1 LKRILATVSTHSYV
15 TKVSARFT
23 RCGIALAVFLLVFP
37 WMPAYGAQAA
47 PTQTEPHRP
56 GPAESLYL
64 QLSSIGLDSARVFR
78 VRDSSID
85 RSAVHIT
92 LEDGTIAF
100 TRDVLGKITGAF
112 FEGDGEVLLVPRDEV
127 ERRSMSLFTGMAIL
141 EERFTTAYFRFNDN
155 TAAEMQPGLRAP
167 EDAAG
172 FVSRWDETARNL
184 AHVDAMRLLA
194 TFSEMLPAADGKIF
208 KDSSATRANSPDHL
222 LHARL
227 QGNTLGVF
235 DIVYDSSAG
244 EQVEA
249 GQAKSAANG
258 AVDYDVWTSFSV
270 AESGPTRPPLAQT
283 LQTLPAETESRE
295 DSIFV
300 RSYVI
305 DARVKPPKE
314 LDAEVKLNLEVVR
327 DRSQFLVFELSRFL
341 KIQTVEQDGHAVE
354 FIQNPAVE
362 GTRLARS
369 GNDLVAVILSEPAR
383 KGQKIGLRFVY
394 AGEVLAEAGK
404 GLLYVGARGTWYP
417 NRGLAMSDFDLT
429 FHYPPEWM
437 LVATG
442 KPAPVSKTV
451 ATPVQRSTQQISTQ
465 NISTRNISMP
475 NVEGDQVGRW
485 VSERPLP
492 VAGFDLGKYV
502 RATALAGNVHV
513 DTYATVGVERDFPNT
528 SAQIEPV
535 PDPSRH
541 KVPVPLMMP
550 LPLSPARNA
559 AAVAESTARAI
570 RYYSDRFGPFPYGK
584 LALTQLPGRE
594 SQGWPGLIFL
604 SSYAFL
610 TPEERQE
617 LRVNALAELIDQQV
631 PAHEAAHQWWGDL
644 ITWSTYRDQW
654 FSEGLANYCALMI
667 LQEKNPAGFRQ
678 IMEKYRQDL
687 LTRNKNGN
695 LPKDAG
701 PVTLG
706 SRLFSSHFP
715 EGYEAISYGRGTW
728 LFHMLRCMLQDAAAE
743 DQDKDKRTAPRPN
756 EGEDPF
762 VQVLRKLRERYE
774 GKAISTRQLLQVF
787 AESLPPSLRYEGK
800 ASLDWFL
807 DGWVNGTS
815 LPRLELHG
823 VKFTAKANGLVATGV
838 IRQEDSPDT
847 LVTSVPVYAVISGR
861 APVLLGRVFADGQ
874 ETSFHLSA
882 PAGTHKLLLDPNET
896 ILTSPK

>member
-1 LKRILATVSTHSYV
+1 MV
-15 TKVSARFT
+15 
-23 RCGIALAVFLLVFP
+23 LAVFLAVFP
-37 WMPAYGAQAA
+37 WAPAYGTQAT
-47 PTQTEPHRP
+47 PTQTHRP

-64 QLSSIGLDSARVFR
+64 QLSSIGLDSSRVFR
-78 VRDSSID
+78 IRDSSLD
-85 RSAVHIT
+85 RPAIHIT

-112 FEGDGEVLLVPRDEV
+112 FEGDGEVLLVPPNDV

-155 TAAEMQPGLRAP
+155 TAAELQPGLRAP
-167 EDAAG
+167 EDAPG
-172 FVSRWDETARNL
+172 FVTRWDETARNL
-184 AHVDAMRLLA
+184 AQVDAMRLLA
-194 TFSEMLPAADGKIF
+194 SFSEMLPG
-208 KDSSATRANSPDHL
+208 ANPTVSQDAPILTASDPADHL

-235 DIVYDSSAG
+235 DILYDSAAG

-249 GQAKSAANG
+249 GQAKSTENG
-258 AVDYDVWTSFSV
+258 TVYYDVWTSFS
-270 AESGPTRPPLAQT
+270 AGAAGSGRSALTQT
-283 LQTLPAETESRE
+283 VQTLPTETESRE
-295 DSIFV
+295 DPIFV
-300 RSYVI
+300 RSYII
-305 DARVKPPKE
+305 DAQVKPPKE
-314 LDAEVKLNLEVVR
+314 LDAEVKLNLEVLR
-327 DRSQFLVFELSRFL
+327 DGSHFLVFELSRFL
-341 KIQTVEQDGHAVE
+341 KIQNVEENGRPVE

-369 GNDLVAVILSEPAR
+369 GNDLVALILSEPPQ
-383 KGQKIGLRFVY
+383 KGQKISLRFVY
-394 AGEVLAEAGK
+394 GGEVLAEAGK

-429 FHYPPEWM
+429 FHYPPGWT

-442 KPAPVSKTV
+442 KPAPVSKAV
-451 ATPVQRSTQQISTQ
+451 ATPAQV
-465 NISTRNISMP
+465 SMQSA
-475 NVEGDQVGRW
+475 EGDQVGRW
-485 VSERPLP
+485 VSERPIP

-502 RATALAGNVHV
+502 RGTAQAGNVHV
-513 DTYATVGVERDFPNT
+513 ETYATAGVERGFPNT
-528 SAQIEPV
+528 PAQIEPV
-535 PDPSRH
+535 PEPSRRRI
-541 KVPVPLMMP
+541 PQPLIPP

-559 AAVAESTARAI
+559 TAVAESTARAI
-570 RYYSDRFGPFPYGK
+570 RYYSERFGPFPYSN

-617 LRVNALAELIDQQV
+617 LHMNPSAELISQQV

-644 ITWSTYRDQW
+644 VTWSTYRDQW

-667 LQEKNPAGFRQ
+667 LQERNPAGFRQ
-678 IMEKYRQDL
+678 VMEKYRQDL
-687 LTRNKNGN
+687 LAKNKEGN

-706 SRLFSSHFP
+706 SRLSSSHFP
-715 EGYEAISYGRGTW
+715 GSYEAISYGRGTW
-728 LFHMLRCMLQDAAAE
+728 LFHMLHSMLQDAAAE
-743 DQDKDKRTAPRPN
+743 GRRAGPSQGT
-756 EGEDPF
+756 GQDPF
-762 VQVLRKLRERYE
+762 VQALRKLRERYE
-774 GKAISTRQLLQVF
+774 GKAISTRQLLDVF
-787 AESLPPSLRYEGK
+787 AEGLPPSLRYEGK
-800 ASLDWFL
+800 ASLDWFM

-823 VKFTAKANGLVATGV
+823 VKFTAKANGVVATGV

-847 LVTSVPVYAVISGR
+847 LVTSVPIYAAVSGR
-861 APVLLGRVFADGQ
+861 TPVLLGRVFADGP
-874 ETSFHLSA
+874 ETPFHLSA